1 MTTFCHHDHFCVV
14 FKQNQLQMNRKIL
27 FLPDAGYVNPFQQ
40 QLMRFLQGNGLKV
53 CSAPSR
59 RFFATWRAVRQH
71 RPDIIY
77 FDWIQSFII
86 GRNLPVTLLKCLTFT
101 LEILYLTKIRRIPVL
116 HTLHNLRNHAKR
128 QVGIERWMYR
138 FFLRHCTR
146 IRVYSPTTITK
157 ARRLFGIPTDHFRV
171 IQDVPFHYF
180 YPNNSGFAKSRQHL
194 GMDEYAFV
202 YLFLGMV
209 KPYKGLE
216 DLIAAFGQLNDPK
229 ARLVIAGISESA
241 EYARQI
247 QRLADGD
254 PRITYHNRFVAI
266 EDVQH
271 YLNAA
276 QVVVLPFRNVEH
288 SGSMDLALS
297 FGKPI
302 ISLETRFFAELLS
315 HQQPLL
321 FNHSDGAL
329 LDALQNAQRMDLD
342 AIARRNFQIADSVN
356 HRDLLPFFTDG
367 F

>member
-1 MTTFCHHDHFCVV
+1 MT
-14 FKQNQLQMNRKIL
+14 KKIL
-27 FLPDAGYVNPFQQ
+27 FLPDAGHLNPFQQ
-40 QLMRFLQGNGLKV
+40 QLMRFLQSHGLEV
-53 CSAPSR
+53 CTAPSR

-71 RPDIIY
+71 RPDIVY
-77 FDWIQSFII
+77 FDWIQSFVI
-86 GRNLPVTLLKCLTFT
+86 GRNLPVTLLKCFTFA

-128 QVGIERWMYR
+128 QVGIERRMYR

-146 IRVYSPTTITK
+146 IRVYSPTTIIK

-180 YPNNSGFAKSRQHL
+180 YPNNSGFAESRQHL
-194 GMDEYAFV
+194 GMDESAFM

-216 DLIAAFGQLNDPK
+216 TLIAAFGQLNDPQS
-229 ARLVIAGISESA
+229 RLVIAGTSDSP

-247 QRLADGD
+247 QYLAGGD
-254 PRITYHNRFVAI
+254 PRITYQNQFVAI
-266 EDVQH
+266 ENVQY

-297 FGKPI
+297 FGKPV
-302 ISLETRFFAELLS
+302 ISLETQFFAKLLS
-315 HQQPLL
+315 HQQTLL
-321 FNHSDGAL
+321 FNHAGGAL
-329 LDALQNAQRMDLD
+329 LEALQNARQVDLD
-342 AIARRNFQIADSVN
+342 AIARRNFQIADNGN
-356 HRDLLPFFTDG
+356 HRDLLPFFKEVL
-367 F
+367 